1 MYTNEEVFTAC
12 LQLAEQVGVPFYFN
26 NIVTNEEQFME
37 NVRFHNGVDD
47 WNIPDWSQPQPF
59 NWEQIEVI
67 IDDIKVTLAKQKCK
81 DHARQLLTE
90 SDWAATTDVQSCIEN
105 PLDWLNYRDTVRK
118 LFLRPEV
125 NPTFPVKPEVRWII

>member
-1 MYTNEEVFTAC
+1 MNYTEIILAKKILCKEKQVDAHFVDSVTSEEEFK
-12 LQLAEQVGVPFYFN
+12 EH
-26 NIVTNEEQFME
+26 I
-37 NVRFHNGVDD
+37 RFFDPELD
-47 WNIPDWSQPQPF
+47 WVKPDWDIPQPF
-59 NWEQIEVI
+59 TWEDVLAIY
-67 IDDIKVTLAKQKCK
+67 DDVALQTKLNACKQQAKK
-81 DHARQLLTE
+81 LLSE

>member
-1 MYTNEEVFTAC
+1 MYSNEQIFTAV
-12 LQLAEQVGVPFYFN
+12 LELSKTVGVPFYFSN
-26 NIVTNEEQFME
+26 LITNEQEFKE
-37 NVRFHNGVDD
+37 HVRFHDGKDD
-47 WNIPDWSQPQPF
+47 WLIPDWTQPQPY
-59 NWEQIEVI
+59 NWEDILAI
-67 IDDIKVTLAKQKCK
+67 IDSITENISKQKCK
-81 DHARQLLTE
+81 EQARKLLSE

>member
-1 MYTNEEVFTAC
+1 MNYTDII
-12 LQLAEQVGVPFYFN
+12 LAKKILCKEKQVDAHFVDSVTSEQEFKEH
-26 NIVTNEEQFME
+26 I
-37 NVRFHNGVDD
+37 RFFDAELDWVKPD
-47 WNIPDWSQPQPF
+47 WNEPQPF
-59 NWEQIEVI
+59 TWEDVLAIY
-67 IDDIKVTLAKQKCK
+67 DDISLHTKLNACKQQAKK
-81 DHARQLLTE
+81 LLSE